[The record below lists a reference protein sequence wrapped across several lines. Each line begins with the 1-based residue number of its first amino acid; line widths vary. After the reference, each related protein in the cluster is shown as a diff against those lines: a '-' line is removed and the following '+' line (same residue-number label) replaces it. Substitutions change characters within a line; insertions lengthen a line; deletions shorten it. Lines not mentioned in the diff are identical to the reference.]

1 MSQIE
6 RPSENSA
13 RATAVYDRDPQDI
26 LAAAEQ
32 AVASLSNWSLAY
44 RSGTILRAVR
54 STSLLRFKDDVTV
67 TAEPGHEPG
76 QGRLE
81 VASASRV
88 GKSDFGQK
96 PRNLRELLEALDA
109 ELR

>member
-6 RPSENSA
+6 RPSKNSA
-13 RATAVYDRDPQDI
+13 RATAVYNRDPQGI

-32 AVASLSNWSLAY
+32 AVASLSKWSLAD
-44 RSGTILRAVR
+44 RSGASLRVVR

-67 TAEPGHEPG
+67 TVEPGDEPG
-76 QGRLE
+76 QGWLE

-88 GKSDFGQK
+88 GKSDFGHN